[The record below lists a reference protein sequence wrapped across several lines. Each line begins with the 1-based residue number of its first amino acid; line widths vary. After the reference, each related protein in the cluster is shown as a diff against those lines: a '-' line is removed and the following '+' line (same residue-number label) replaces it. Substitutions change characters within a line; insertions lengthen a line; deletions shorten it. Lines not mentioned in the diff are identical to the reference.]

1 MAKPARKRSQN
12 LREDCVAEAMAIIA
26 EHGLDKL
33 SLREVAR
40 RLGVSHQAPYKHYPS
55 RDHLLA
61 EVLRRAYASFAN
73 YLAARSSGQDGKS
86 AMRDM
91 GKAYIRY
98 ALKHPLEYRLMFNTA
113 LPGPSDHPELL
124 VHAHR
129 AFDMLRDALRQRSSE
144 RKPTMPPQD
153 IDAEALFVW
162 SALHGIVSIMRSD
175 LASSLK
181 ITSTDAAAAIVLDRI
196 GRAIEAG

>member
-12 LREDCVAEAMAIIA
+12 LREDCVAEAVAIIA

-61 EVLRRAYASFAN
+61 EVLRRAYASFAGF
-73 YLAARSSGQDGKS
+73 LATRTAGQDGKS
-86 AMRDM
+86 AMRAM

-113 LPGPSDHPELL
+113 LPDPSDHPGLL
-124 VHAHR
+124 IDAHR
-129 AFDMLRDALRQRSSE
+129 AFDMLRDALRHRSPD
-144 RKPTMPPQD
+144 RKPPPTPQD

-162 SALHGIVSIMRSD
+162 SSLHGIVSIMRSD
-175 LASSLK
+175 LASSLR
-181 ITSTDAAAAIVLDRI
+181 ITSTDAAATIVLDRI
-196 GRAIEAG
+196 GRAVEAG